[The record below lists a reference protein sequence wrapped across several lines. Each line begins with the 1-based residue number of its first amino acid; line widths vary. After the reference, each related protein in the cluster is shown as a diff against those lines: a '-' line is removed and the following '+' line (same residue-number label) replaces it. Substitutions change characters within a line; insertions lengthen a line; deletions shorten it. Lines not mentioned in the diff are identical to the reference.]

1 MSAFVGLPTAAAWSL
16 QDALDALTT
25 MADAEDAQIGAERA
39 AAADPMRSPVWGGTR
54 AGGTHADP
62 TGGAVSTLTRPARRN
77 RYADRYARTLDTL
90 SWLADEI
97 CDPHYLAQPL
107 ARIRHA
113 IPQLDAH
120 DLDELHHWLTEH
132 DDRCRQLLGRSQ
144 ALEPIPGDC
153 PGCDVR
159 SLMVWLAGPR
169 AAWTVVCSNCQ
180 GIWPAAAAVQ
190 PIAA

>member
-1 MSAFVGLPTAAAWSL
+1 MHTALALHTTTAAWSL
-16 QDALDALTT
+16 QDALTALHDL
-25 MADAEDAQIGAERA
+25 ARAEAAQIGAERA

-77 RYADRYARTLDTL
+77 RYADRVQRTTETLD
-90 SWLADEI
+90 WLADLTAG
-97 CDPHYLAQPL
+97 PGTGHPL
-107 ARIRHA
+107 ARIRRA

-144 ALEPIPGDC
+144 AVEPIPGDC

-159 SLMVWLAGPR
+159 ALMVWQAGPR
-169 AAWTVVCSNCQ
+169 EAWTVVCSACQ
-180 GIWPAAAAVQ
+180 GIWPATAAVQ